1 MRSWP
6 DSLVVKQTTHD
17 RSCLSLLKLQTKLY
31 GFRIFASHVNT
42 KEKQTKTLNSHCLRL
57 CKIVYFVSFN
67 CKPINKIGNEEII
80 IEWEQSNEQGR
91 LVKIEQVNPTEWQY
105 GAKFRNLLYIYIHD
119 LYFRSWTQGLHVQ
132 ERPICACFN
141 SLTFRNNPFNNFI
154 STQPF

>member
-31 GFRIFASHVNT
+31 GFRIFASHVNA
-42 KEKQTKTLNSHCLRL
+42 KEKQTKTLNSYCLRL

-91 LVKIEQVNPTEWQY
+91 LVKTEQVNPFEWQY
-105 GAKFRNLLYIYIHD
+105 GAKFRNLLYIYIHRHSRPVFPFMD
-119 LYFRSWTQGLHVQ
+119 IRASRSGTPNRCMFKFAH
-132 ERPICACFN
+132 F
-141 SLTFRNNPFNNFI
+141 
-154 STQPF
+154 